1 MSVLEEP
8 DLGVE
13 GYAYCK
19 CFISLLLSNIQ
30 LSYYAAD
37 ASVNTIFLSQ
47 CCTDPSKTGQLIWQW
62 HIVIFAQQRV
72 QKSPTVFCYVAFKN
86 GVHLH
91 NMEVQNIVN
100 KVGATSDQ

>member
-47 CCTDPSKTGQLIWQW
+47 CCTDPSKTGQLI
-62 HIVIFAQQRV
+62 
-72 QKSPTVFCYVAFKN
+72 
-86 GVHLH
+86 
-91 NMEVQNIVN
+91 
-100 KVGATSDQ
+100 